1 MMIHENGAT
10 MKLIRGI
17 DDDDETDASLYKE
30 RKSLLDN
37 TKLKELFEK
46 QSLDYTSE
54 IYGNRAPQAR
64 SLDNDVLGW
73 VKSILFLRYKV
84 FFLKRYIIS

>member
-1 MMIHENGAT
+1 

-54 IYGNRAPQAR
+54 TYGNRAPQAR
-64 SLDNDVLGW
+64 SLDNDNDNEVLGW
-73 VKSILFLRYKV
+73 VKSILFLLLQKV

>member
-1 MMIHENGAT
+1 MVMMIHENVAMEKHEEM

-17 DDDDETDASLYKE
+17 DDDVDATLYKE

-46 QSLDYTSE
+46 KSLDYFSE
-54 IYGNRAPQAR
+54 SYDNRKQAR
-64 SLDNDVLGW
+64 SLVDAALG
-73 VKSILFLRYKV
+73 
-84 FFLKRYIIS
+84 